1 MFLSWTREPD
11 SHFKVNF
18 QNRHCVSEWEAR
30 SVVHVWIFNNFI
42 CTLYLFLHLFSNFLN
57 KLHTI
62 IRIILVFQWIYKP
75 FIFKIFFKISKSF
88 PREEKFYTFYIFGGK
103 TERNEV
109 TKRKHWKFNIAIE
122 GIYFFFCLYGN
133 RPWYFFRCR
142 FFVLFGWIS
151 GPCSQNFL
159 AFSLSLAKEVF
170 FIPLQEFVVHFK
182 TGKNLRLT
190 LKNAFFCFWL
200 FRRWK
205 WFCWKLCNNL
215 TIVVMVT

>member
-30 SVVHVWIFNNFI
+30 SGVHVWIFNNFI
-42 CTLYLFLHLFSNFLN
+42 CTLCLFLHLFSNFLN

-88 PREEKFYTFYIFGGK
+88 PREGKFYTFYIFGGK

-109 TKRKHWKFNIAIE
+109 TKRKHWKFNIAIKC
-122 GIYFFFCLYGN
+122 IYFFFCIYGN
-133 RPWYFFRCR
+133 RPWHFFRCR
-142 FFVLFGWIS
+142 FFVLFGWTFA
-151 GPCSQNFL
+151 CHFL
-159 AFSLSLAKEVF
+159 GRVHRTFSLSRCRLFKRWQWF
-170 FIPLQEFVVHFK
+170 WKHFK
-182 TGKNLRLT
+182 M
-190 LKNAFFCFWL
+190 
-200 FRRWK
+200 
-205 WFCWKLCNNL
+205 KL
-215 TIVVMVT
+215 